1 MNNDQ
6 NNQHFD
12 PQGTNNSFYTQP
24 GYSPPIADPQGDSSQ
39 TLGIVALVCLFF
51 CQIVS
56 IVCGAMAIGRAKESR
71 ALLGFETQASK
82 VGRICGI
89 LALVFGIL
97 SVVAVLFYI
106 ACWLI
111 IVFIGLASP
120 SALFIPY

>member
-6 NNQHFD
+6 NNQQFD
-12 PQGTNNSFYTQP
+12 PQGTNNTFYTQP
-24 GYSPPIADPQGDSSQ
+24 GYYPPISDPQGDSSQ

-56 IVCGAMAIGRAKESR
+56 IVCGAIAISRAKASR
-71 ALLGFETQASK
+71 ALLGFETQSSK

-97 SVVAVLFYI
+97 SVAVVLFYI
-106 ACWLI
+106 AIWVI
-111 IVFIGLASP
+111 IVIVGLN
-120 SALFIPY
+120 Y